1 MGRILLDGEQRR
13 DWLRLISSENVG
25 PVTFRQLINR
35 FGSAGEA
42 LKALPDLAKRGGLQ
56 RPIRIYPKADAEQDI
71 ERVEALDARLVAY
84 GEDEYPP
91 LLRKST
97 ARRRF
102 SASRGKRRCS
112 LYRLLPSLE
121 REMPRPWGA
130 NSPGSWRQNW
140 HKPVT
145 SSFRDLRAGSI
156 RLATKPPSNRARQ
169 PFWLEASTSSIHLKM
184 KSCIDRLENLA
195 S

>member
-71 ERVEALDARLVAY
+71 ERVEALDARLVA
-84 GEDEYPP
+84 
-91 LLRKST
+91 
-97 ARRRF
+97 
-102 SASRGKRRCS
+102 
-112 LYRLLPSLE
+112 
-121 REMPRPWGA
+121 
-130 NSPGSWRQNW
+130 
-140 HKPVT
+140 
-145 SSFRDLRAGSI
+145 
-156 RLATKPPSNRARQ
+156 
-169 PFWLEASTSSIHLKM
+169 
-184 KSCIDRLENLA
+184 
-195 S
+195 